1 MKRITFIT
9 GHYGSGKS
17 EFAVNL
23 AISEGA
29 NMIVDLD
36 IINPYFRSREL
47 ARLLEEKNV
56 SLVSSPLKDAA
67 GSDLPYI
74 AKEAYQPFSAPDIRA
89 IYDLGG
95 DRAGARLMRQ
105 FKDLMNIAEVDL
117 LLCVNV
123 YRELTSSPEKIT
135 DIIRQIE
142 ESAGFRVTGLINNSN
157 FLRDTTYDDLLYGE
171 TVLKEVEKRTRLA
184 IVYTG
189 VYEDL
194 AKKCGPLAGQ
204 VIPLKLYLRK
214 KWL

>member
-23 AISEGA
+23 AIIEKVK
-29 NMIVDLD
+29 MIVDLD

-47 ARLLEEKNV
+47 TELMIEHDI
-56 SLVSSPLKDAA
+56 SLVSSPLKEAA
-67 GSDLPYI
+67 ASDLPYI
-74 AKEAYQPFSAPDIRA
+74 AREAYQPFSVPELTA

-105 FKDLMNIAEVDL
+105 FKDHIRPEEVDL

-123 YRELTSSPEKIT
+123 YRELTSSPEKIA
-135 DIIRQIE
+135 DMIRQIE
-142 ESAGFRVTGLINNSN
+142 ESSGYKITGLINNSN
-157 FLRDTTYDDLLYGE
+157 FLRDTTYEDLLYGE
-171 TVLKEVEKRTRLA
+171 RILNEVEKRLELS

-189 VYEDL
+189 IYEDL
-194 AKKCGPLAGQ
+194 VNKCGPLAGR
-204 VIPLKLYLRK
+204 VVPLKLFLRK